1 MKELFNDIYKMI
13 ICNFK
18 TLLKFEIFKIFS
30 GLMIVAISTNGL
42 NIAVKL
48 TKLSYFASNI
58 EKVLLNSL
66 TIIVIL
72 IIVFF
77 FAVAAL
83 TGVTTLIA
91 IFYKSYTNEKIG
103 LINSIK
109 TVFDKYKNTFKD
121 KNSFASF
128 ILLFLFIFLNMSF
141 VLNFVISTKIPRFIM
156 HYISSNYM
164 LYLLNLLIYFILLK
178 LLFIFLFPLHYMVN
192 EDNYP
197 KKSMSDSKKTIHTT
211 KFEIIIKTIL
221 FKIIICI
228 FYIIFLFLCILI
240 FYVFS
245 AILTKLFNTK
255 SIYIM
260 LVCFLELVILL
271 IFSII
276 SNGISCA
283 LIRRMFYKY
292 KKNNNVEKVHIECKK
307 NKHDKNYINILKH
320 GIFVFI
326 VLNGV
331 IFAHCIL
338 HNNFLDKKIEIT
350 AHRGASSSYP
360 ENTMSAFKGAV
371 EFGADWIELDV
382 QLTKDDKIVVSHDT
396 NLIRVAGVNKNI
408 IDMTYDEIKEIDVGS
423 FFSEKF
429 KGEKIPLLSDVIEF
443 AIENNI
449 RLNIELKPTGKEIEF
464 EKKVIDLINQYSFKD
479 KCVIAS
485 QIYTVLENSKK
496 YDKTIKTVYVI
507 NDTIENINDVKYSD
521 DISMESNYINIEQV
535 KKIHASN
542 KKIYAWTVNT
552 KKKISQMVLL
562 NVDNIITDDV
572 KLTEKIVNKDDCLIS
587 KVLYEILELFMK
599 N

>member
-30 GLMIVAISTNGL
+30 GLMIAAISTNGL

-66 TIIVIL
+66 AIIVIL

-83 TGVTTLIA
+83 TVVTTLIT

-109 TVFDKYKNTFKD
+109 IVFDKYKNTFKN
-121 KNSFASF
+121 KNSYVPF

-141 VLNFVISTKIPRFIM
+141 VMNFAISTKIPIFIM

-164 LYLLNLLIYFILLK
+164 LYLLNLLIYFILFK

-197 KKSMSDSKKTIHTT
+197 KKSISDSKKTIHTT

-240 FYVFS
+240 FCVFS

-283 LIRRMFYKY
+283 LIRRMFCKY
-292 KKNNNVEKVHIECKK
+292 KK

-331 IFAHCIL
+331 IFAHCLL
-338 HNNFLDKKIEIT
+338 HNNLNIYLDKKIEIT

-396 NLIRVAGVNKNI
+396 NLIRIAGVNKNI

-423 FFSEKF
+423 FFSEEF

-464 EKKVIDLINQYSFKD
+464 EKKVIDLINQYNFKD
-479 KCVIAS
+479 RCVIAS

-496 YDKTIKTVYVI
+496 YDNTIKTVYVI

-521 DISMESNYINIEQV
+521 DISMESNHINIEQV

-552 KKKISQMVLL
+552 KKEISQMVLL

-572 KLTEKIVNKDDCLIS
+572 KLAEKIVNKDDCLIS

>member
-66 TIIVIL
+66 AIIVIL

-83 TGVTTLIA
+83 TLVTTLIN

-109 TVFDKYKNTFKD
+109 IVFDKYKNTFKD
-121 KNSFASF
+121 KNSYVSF

-141 VLNFVISTKIPRFIM
+141 VMNFAISTKIPRFIM
-156 HYISSNYM
+156 NYISSNYM
-164 LYLLNLLIYFILLK
+164 LYLLNLLIYFILFK
-178 LLFIFLFPLHYMVN
+178 LLFIFPLHYMIN

-197 KKSMSDSKKTIHTT
+197 KKSMSDSKKIIHTT
-211 KFEIIIKTIL
+211 KFEIIIKTI
-221 FKIIICI
+221 FFQIIICI

-283 LIRRMFYKY
+283 LIRRIICKY
-292 KKNNNVEKVHIECKK
+292 KK

-331 IFAHCIL
+331 IFAHCLL
-338 HNNFLDKKIEIT
+338 HNNLNISLDKKIEIT

-479 KCVIAS
+479 RCVIAS

-496 YDKTIKTVYVI
+496 YDNTIKTVYVI
-507 NDTIENINDVKYSD
+507 NDTIKNINDVKYSD
-521 DISMESNYINIEQV
+521 DISMESNHINIEQV

-552 KKKISQMVLL
+552 KEKISQMVLL

-572 KLTEKIVNKDDCLIS
+572 KLAEKIVNKDDCLIS

-599 N
+599 NNNALKKSKLK